1 MSSMSCLARPSTS
14 MRAHMQSL
22 ACVCVCVV
30 CLVCVCVCV
39 CVCACVRA
47 RARACVR
54 ACVCACACDEGGCV
68 VRASESAQS
77 ADGSCGA
84 EGFAIA
90 VARLDGVSAF
100 RVNTREICT
109 AVHSPGWTLEC
120 GRAEEEAA

>member
-1 MSSMSCLARPSTS
+1 M
-14 MRAHMQSL
+14 
-22 ACVCVCVV
+22 
-30 CLVCVCVCV
+30 
-39 CVCACVRA
+39 
-47 RARACVR
+47 
-54 ACVCACACDEGGCV
+54 
-68 VRASESAQS
+68 RASESAQS

-120 GRAEEEAA
+120 GRVCSIANKATDWVQHYLLVENNLFAGLVESYCKD